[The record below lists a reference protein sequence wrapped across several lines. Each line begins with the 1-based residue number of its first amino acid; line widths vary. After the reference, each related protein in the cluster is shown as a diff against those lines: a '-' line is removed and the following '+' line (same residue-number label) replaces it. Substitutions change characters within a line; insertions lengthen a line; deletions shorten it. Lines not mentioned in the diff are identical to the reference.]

1 MKTDYPSEAFAPN
14 GELWWELAIAPGRK
28 TQKFGVERKLAA
40 WLRFNKKV
48 GDTFTTKEGRL
59 ALGEPDIP
67 NADEH
72 FQRRL
77 RQLRKDGWVIPST
90 KYDPSLAREQ
100 YRVDT
105 IGWYPG
111 CGVDRPKRPSVS
123 ASTKRKV
130 FDRDGSMCVVCGA
143 RSGEPTL
150 DDPDRTVRLTVGH
163 VLSDDYGG
171 SADIRNL
178 RSECS
183 DCNEPMR
190 SEGRKPES
198 REEIETAIR
207 KLRTGQRVRLAQ
219 WIEARRYIRDD
230 AEEVYDRY
238 RQLTPGDQEAVR
250 KAIKQ
255 LAGLSHT

>member
-1 MKTDYPSEAFAPN
+1 MTHYPPEAYAPN
-14 GELWWELAIAPGRK
+14 AVLWWELTITPGRK
-28 TQKFGVERKLAA
+28 KQKYGVERKLAA
-40 WLRFNKKV
+40 WLRFNKNV
-48 GDTFTTKEGRL
+48 GDTFTTKEGRS

-77 RQLRKDGWVIPST
+77 RQLRKDGWEIPST

-100 YRVDT
+100 YRVDRV
-105 IGWYPG
+105 GWYPG
-111 CGVDRPKRPSVS
+111 CGVDRPKKPSIS
-123 ASTKRKV
+123 KAKKRAV
-130 FDRDGSMCVVCGA
+130 FDRDGWMCVVCGA

-163 VLSDDYGG
+163 VLSDHYGG

-183 DCNEPMR
+183 DCNEPIR
-190 SEGRKPES
+190 SEGAKPES
-198 REEIETAIR
+198 AEEIETAIR
-207 KLRTGQRVRLAQ
+207 KLKTRERVRLVQ
-219 WIEARRYIRDD
+219 WIEARRYIRGD

-238 RQLTPGDQEAVR
+238 RQLTPGDQATVR
-250 KAIKQ
+250 GAIKK
-255 LAGLSHT
+255 LAGLGDG